1 MELGNL
7 NLNQLR
13 ALQSKVESEIK
24 RRSSTARRDLKKRME
39 KMAADE
45 GLSLEDVFGTP
56 ADSAQVASTKP
67 VKVAKVKKLAKS
79 AKPAKVSVIKY
90 RNPANPDQG
99 WTGHG
104 RKPQW
109 AIDWLASGKTLD
121 ELAA

>member
-7 NLNQLR
+7 KLTELR

-39 KMAADE
+39 KMAAEE
-45 GLSLEDVFGTP
+45 GLSLEDVLGTP

-67 VKVAKVKKLAKS
+67 VKVAKVKKPAKS